1 MLLDTTIC
9 KYRHCNIVIFLPIK
23 LWKPPSTVVYFNKI
37 AERPKTSLKLI
48 LSLFDEIC
56 LMKVGH
62 RVTYLQWF
70 CQHLSWK
77 NCFSGRKA
85 FFSKDQSTF
94 HPQVLSHT
102 GRITLCHLDKSK
114 TLIAQDQLF
123 LLLRTLGWIG
133 VFIHLNLFKGPQCV
147 FWHWKPCCW
156 TLFFKYTL
164 KNKIS
169 EHCYLGFLNYVRG
182 KSPF

>member
-1 MLLDTTIC
+1 
-9 KYRHCNIVIFLPIK
+9 
-23 LWKPPSTVVYFNKI
+23 
-37 AERPKTSLKLI
+37 
-48 LSLFDEIC
+48 
-56 LMKVGH
+56 MKVGH

-164 KNKIS
+164 RNKI
-169 EHCYLGFLNYVRG
+169 CYWFSGIILGTYLSTFIGSVSMGSKGFWTHTCLEKY
-182 KSPF
+182 KTHY

>member
-1 MLLDTTIC
+1 MQNQRLWNVHMDKWILSGCFCTFPMSIYKKKVDH
-9 KYRHCNIVIFLPIK
+9 KYC
-23 LWKPPSTVVYFNKI
+23 
-37 AERPKTSLKLI
+37 RPAKNQPKSQ
-48 LSLFDEIC
+48 SLFDEIC
-56 LMKVGH
+56 LMKVTH
-62 RVTYLQWF
+62 RGTYLQWF
-70 CQHLSWK
+70 CLHLSWK

-123 LLLRTLGWIG
+123 LLRTLGWIG

-147 FWHWKPCCW
+147 FWHWKPYCW
-156 TLFFKYTL
+156 TLFFKYL
-164 KNKIS
+164 YFKK
-169 EHCYLGFLNYVRG
+169 
-182 KSPF
+182 